1 MGFYRT
7 VNLFAKHSDIGIL
20 KGSMYRRR
28 GIITNT
34 IALVLAFTMPMC
46 CCALKSM
53 LTSGDSCCTVVSQ
66 IVDSDTACETQSS
79 CCNSS
84 SEQSNTN
91 DKDKTPCGDDC
102 ANCIQDT
109 ILSQDWSPPVDTIGT
124 DIPDYFKSTIAFADL
139 VTSPI
144 TTSGSIHGPPRF
156 DPHLLGYSS
165 APSMRGSLILQV

>member
-34 IALVLAFTMPMC
+34 IALVLAFTMPVC

-66 IVDSDTACETQSS
+66 LVDSDTACETQSS

-109 ILSQDWSPPVDTIGT
+109 ILTQDWSPPVDTIGT
-124 DIPDYFKSTIAFADL
+124 DIPEFFQTTIAIAEL
-139 VTSPI
+139 LTPT

-156 DPHLLGYSS
+156 DSHLLGYSS
-165 APSMRGSLILQV
+165 APAIRGSLILQV